1 VSESLVEVT
10 FALDDPSLDDNER
23 QEFVNKLLP
32 QLREQGDA
40 ESVERAEDLSSE
52 VGSKGGLDKLIGVL
66 TAKKVP
72 LDKVVSFMGFVGE
85 KFAEKSMKL
94 HMKDGDFELILETT
108 GEKAILAAERF
119 VSAVLDKRKK
129 DSNND

>member
-1 VSESLVEVT
+1 MSESLVEIT
-10 FALDDPSLDDNER
+10 FALDDPSLDEDER
-23 QEFVNKLLP
+23 QEFATKLLP
-32 QLREQGDA
+32 QLRKQGDA
-40 ESVERAEDLSSE
+40 ENVECTEDLSYE

-72 LDKVVSFMGFVGE
+72 LDKVVSFMGFVGD

-129 DSNND
+129 DSANG